1 MMRPL
6 RPLAAFIPMRQPPPW
21 VLRVDYRAL
30 LADAKGLSSANEA
43 PAELYNCTRHGEVD
57 ACHVRIFLHGYL
69 FV

>member
-1 MMRPL
+1 
-6 RPLAAFIPMRQPPPW
+6 